1 MTRILL
7 VVIFFFV
14 GVAWCKLGLAFE
26 KEILNPT
33 TEPDAVCL
41 AQNIY
46 FEASVEPT
54 AGKIAVGLVALNRM
68 HDARYPDTICGV
80 VKEGPVKESWKTKQH
95 ANLSD
100 DQRIYYP
107 IKFRCQFTWYC
118 DGKDEKIRY
127 QDTWLQSQI
136 IALQILEGQYAGMVE
151 GATHY
156 HANWVDPA
164 WRHEL
169 SYIGQIGDHLFYRW
183 EK

>member
-7 VVIFFFV
+7 VVISFFV
-14 GVAWCKLGLAFE
+14 GVIWCKLGHAFE
-26 KEILNPT
+26 KEILDPT

-68 HDARYPDTICGV
+68 HDARYPDTVCGV
-80 VKEGPVKESWKTKQH
+80 VKEGPVRESWKTKQH
-95 ANLSD
+95 ADLSD

-107 IKFRCQFTWYC
+107 IKYRCQFTWYC

-136 IALQILEGQYAGMVE
+136 IALQILEGQYAGMIE

-156 HANWVDPA
+156 HANWVDPT

-183 EK
+183 EN

>member
-1 MTRILL
+1 M
-7 VVIFFFV
+7 VISFFV
-14 GVAWCKLGLAFE
+14 GVIWCKLGHAFE
-26 KEILNPT
+26 KEILDPT

-136 IALQILEGQYAGMVE
+136 IALQILEGKYAGMVE

>member
-1 MTRILL
+1 M
-7 VVIFFFV
+7 VISFFV
-14 GVAWCKLGLAFE
+14 GVIWCKLGHAFE
-26 KEILNPT
+26 KEILDPT

-80 VKEGPVKESWKTKQH
+80 VKEGPVRESWKTKQH
-95 ANLSD
+95 ADLSD

-107 IKFRCQFTWYC
+107 IKYRCQFTWYC

-136 IALQILEGQYAGMVE
+136 IALQILEGQYAGMIE

-156 HANWVDPA
+156 HANWVDPT

-183 EK
+183 EN

>member
-7 VVIFFFV
+7 VVISFFV
-14 GVAWCKLGLAFE
+14 GVIWCKLGHAFE
-26 KEILNPT
+26 KEILDPT

>member
-54 AGKIAVGLVALNRM
+54 AGKIAVGLVVLNRM
-68 HDARYPDTICGV
+68 HDARYPDTV
-80 VKEGPVKESWKTKQH
+80 
-95 ANLSD
+95 
-100 DQRIYYP
+100 
-107 IKFRCQFTWYC
+107 
-118 DGKDEKIRY
+118 
-127 QDTWLQSQI
+127 
-136 IALQILEGQYAGMVE
+136 
-151 GATHY
+151 
-156 HANWVDPA
+156 
-164 WRHEL
+164 
-169 SYIGQIGDHLFYRW
+169 
-183 EK
+183 

>member
-7 VVIFFFV
+7 VVISFFV
-14 GVAWCKLGLAFE
+14 GVIWCKLGHAFE
-26 KEILNPT
+26 KEILDPT

-80 VKEGPVKESWKTKQH
+80 VKEGPVRESWKTKQH
-95 ANLSD
+95 ADLSD

-107 IKFRCQFTWYC
+107 IKYRCQFTWYC

-136 IALQILEGQYAGMVE
+136 IALQILEGQYAGMIE

-156 HANWVDPA
+156 HANWVDPT
-164 WRHEL
+164 WSNTL
-169 SYIGQIGDHLFYRW
+169 SCKLG
-183 EK
+183 

>member
-7 VVIFFFV
+7 VVISFFV
-14 GVAWCKLGLAFE
+14 GVIWCKLGHAFE
-26 KEILNPT
+26 KEILDPT

-80 VKEGPVKESWKTKQH
+80 VKEGPVRESWKTKQH

>member
-7 VVIFFFV
+7 VVISFFV
-14 GVAWCKLGLAFE
+14 GVIWCKLGHAFE
-26 KEILNPT
+26 KEILDPT

-80 VKEGPVKESWKTKQH
+80 VKEGPVRESWKTKQH
-95 ANLSD
+95 ADLSD

-107 IKFRCQFTWYC
+107 IKYRCQFTWYC

-136 IALQILEGQYAGMVE
+136 IALQILEGQYAGMIE

-156 HANWVDPA
+156 HANWVDPT

-183 EK
+183 EN

>member
-1 MTRILL
+1 
-7 VVIFFFV
+7 
-14 GVAWCKLGLAFE
+14 
-26 KEILNPT
+26 
-33 TEPDAVCL
+33 
-41 AQNIY
+41 
-46 FEASVEPT
+46 
-54 AGKIAVGLVALNRM
+54 M

-80 VKEGPVKESWKTKQH
+80 VKEGPVRESWKTKQH
-95 ANLSD
+95 ADLSD

-107 IKFRCQFTWYC
+107 IKYRCQFTWYC

>member
-1 MTRILL
+1 M
-7 VVIFFFV
+7 VISFFV
-14 GVAWCKLGLAFE
+14 GVIWCKLGHAFE
-26 KEILNPT
+26 KEILDPT

-80 VKEGPVKESWKTKQH
+80 VKEGPVRESWKTKQH
-95 ANLSD
+95 ADLSD
-100 DQRIYYP
+100 DQRMYYP
-107 IKFRCQFTWYC
+107 IKYRCQFTWYC

-136 IALQILEGQYAGMVE
+136 IALQILEGQYAGMIE

-156 HANWVDPA
+156 HANWVDPT

-183 EK
+183 EN